1 MAQSM
6 QQSTRAQRRNG
17 AMRHNVRARAN
28 DVLDD
33 FAELSK
39 DVSRLA
45 DAAGKA
51 ARAEVTTAGKRV
63 QGIRETLSVRARD
76 GATYAVEQVRE
87 RPGTALG
94 VSLGAGV
101 LLGLLLARR

>member
-6 QQSTRAQRRNG
+6 QSEQRRNG

-51 ARAEVTTAGKRV
+51 ARAEVKQARVVLETAIQGRATHVVSRDGDITRDTDLTEHLRKR
-63 QGIRETLSVRARD
+63 GIETLTVQRFLD
-76 GATYAVEQVRE
+76 
-87 RPGTALG
+87 
-94 VSLGAGV
+94 
-101 LLGLLLARR
+101 LL

>member
-6 QQSTRAQRRNG
+6 QSEQRRNG

-51 ARAEVTTAGKRV
+51 ARAEVNTASKRV
-63 QGIRETLSVRARD
+63 RGMRDSLGERARY
-76 GATYAVEQVRE
+76 GATYAVEKVRE
-87 RPGTALG
+87 RPGAAVG
-94 VSLGAGV
+94 VSLGAGL
-101 LLGLLLARR
+101 LLGLLLSRR

>member
-6 QQSTRAQRRNG
+6 QAEQRRNG

-33 FAELSK
+33 FNELSK

-51 ARAEVTTAGKRV
+51 ARAEVKSAGKRV
-63 QGIRETLSVRARD
+63 RHMRDTVGERARNS
-76 GATYAVEQVRE
+76 ASYAAEQVRE
-87 RPGTALG
+87 HPGAAIG
-94 VSLGAGV
+94 VTLGAGV
-101 LLGLLLARR
+101 LLGLLLSRR

>member
-1 MAQSM
+1 MAQTM
-6 QQSTRAQRRNG
+6 QPSQRRNG
-17 AMRHNVRARAN
+17 AMRHTVRARAS

-33 FAELSK
+33 FAELKK

-63 QGIRETLSVRARD
+63 RHIGVDLSERARSSVD
-76 GATYAVEQVRE
+76 YATTQVRE
-87 RPGTALG
+87 HPGAAIGIT
-94 VSLGAGV
+94 LGAGL
-101 LLGLLLARR
+101 LLGLLLSRR